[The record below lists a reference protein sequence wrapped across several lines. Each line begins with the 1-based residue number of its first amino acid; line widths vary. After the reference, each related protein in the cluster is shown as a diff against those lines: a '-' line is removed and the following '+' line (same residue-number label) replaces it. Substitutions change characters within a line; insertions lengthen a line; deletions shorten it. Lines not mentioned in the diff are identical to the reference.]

1 MPKFSRCDNWNDN
14 SLNYLQRFNGRV
26 IILPASVE
34 ILSIIAYIDVVVVK
48 NIVARLLPGEIC
60 LKIVVST
67 LIVYYNHCKDPVW
80 H

>member
-14 SLNYLQRFNGRV
+14 NLNYLQRFNGRV

-67 LIVYYNHCKDPVW
+67 LIV
-80 H
+80 